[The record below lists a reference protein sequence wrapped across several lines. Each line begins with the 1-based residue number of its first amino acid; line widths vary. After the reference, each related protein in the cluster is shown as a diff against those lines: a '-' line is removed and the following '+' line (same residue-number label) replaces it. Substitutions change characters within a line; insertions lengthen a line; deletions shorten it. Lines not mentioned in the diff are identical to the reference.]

1 MRGSGRLAL
10 GLLLLAVIFAGLAVF
25 YYTQKTDFLASGRP
39 AHQWKHAVVFTVLA
53 VLSLI
58 AANFARPRNAHI

>member
-1 MRGSGRLAL
+1 MRGNAALAG
-10 GLLLLAVIFAGLAVF
+10 GLIILAVIFVGLAIF

-53 VLSLI
+53 VISLV
-58 AANFARPRNAHI
+58 AANFARPRRAHV